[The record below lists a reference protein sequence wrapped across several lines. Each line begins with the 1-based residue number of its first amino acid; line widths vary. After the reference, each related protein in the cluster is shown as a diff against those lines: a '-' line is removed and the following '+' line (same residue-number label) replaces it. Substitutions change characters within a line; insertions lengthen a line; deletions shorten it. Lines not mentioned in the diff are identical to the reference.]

1 MTGQTL
7 LQPSR
12 QIEAMIRGLT
22 DAAQSLG
29 SHLLYSHC
37 CSSHWGR
44 ASTTAIRTAYTQFAV
59 EAGKWTAKR
68 NVSQC
73 CHTQLF
79 QIHKVVCEIRNLRS
93 KVRWSLI
100 FPTPSVFPP
109 CRKWIC
115 TESFEKLPPASTAD
129 ILSLPIHGNEE
140 FAINGA
146 LPGGSAKQR
155 GGWCGEKDNGTKL
168 QTILNYLCLAWASSQ
183 EICWVFI
190 GKLGHCTGNE
200 QGKEQVESE
209 NNTVK
214 TTPKKNKKQCVHGDL
229 LCVNLLSLL

>member
-37 CSSHWGR
+37 CSSHRGR

-59 EAGKWTAKR
+59 ETGKWTAKR

-73 CHTQLF
+73 CRTQLF
-79 QIHKVVCEIRNLRS
+79 QIHKAVCEIRNLRS

-100 FPTPSVFPP
+100 CPTPFCLFPP

-115 TESFEKLPPASTAD
+115 TESFEKLPPAQQTY
-129 ILSLPIHGNEE
+129 SLFQYMVMRNSQLTGLCQEE
-140 FAINGA
+140 AQNK
-146 LPGGSAKQR
+146 GGVGVERRTTVQS
-155 GGWCGEKDNGTKL
+155 CKL
-168 QTILNYLCLAWASSQ
+168 
-183 EICWVFI
+183 
-190 GKLGHCTGNE
+190 H
-200 QGKEQVESE
+200 
-209 NNTVK
+209 
-214 TTPKKNKKQCVHGDL
+214 
-229 LCVNLLSLL
+229 